1 MWLRGGRV
9 GLDVC
14 VYTRMYV
21 ARTRGFLGVN
31 YLSFGLRG
39 LLWVFFGGGG
49 SWFRGFGFFVFFGF
63 FLKLLNSLPLL
74 FFFFFKIFFG
84 FRERSVSLS
93 SCA

>member
-49 SWFRGFGFFVFFGF
+49 GVGFVGLGFLFFLGFF
-63 FLKLLNSLPLL
+63 
-74 FFFFFKIFFG
+74 
-84 FRERSVSLS
+84 
-93 SCA
+93 

>member
-49 SWFRGFGFFVFFGF
+49 ELVSWVWVFCFFWVFFEIV
-63 FLKLLNSLPLL
+63 KLPPPAL
-74 FFFFFKIFFG
+74 FFFF
-84 FRERSVSLS
+84 
-93 SCA
+93 